1 MRKKS
6 KDPCSMV
13 RSKSDASRRGRPA
26 SPTKMRRWSQ
36 FHQLPP
42 VNTCND
48 NIGYMPLKNDEPS
61 EKLSYILTD
70 SRWYQWYQKK
80 TIVTVTCA
88 IHFHE
93 SKSLWFCILSIF
105 HSPSSWLPSLP
116 FDHLRNRPRSFLYQH
131 TWPLR
136 VWELSMKSS
145 ATSNQACR
153 CLHPLYKLR

>member
-1 MRKKS
+1 
-6 KDPCSMV
+6 MV
-13 RSKSDASRRGRPA
+13 RSKSDASRRGRLA

-42 VNTCND
+42 VNMCND
-48 NIGYMPLKNDEPS
+48 DIGYMLSKNDEPS

-80 TIVTVTCA
+80 QKTIATCA

-93 SKSLWFCILSIF
+93 SKSLWFCILSMF
-105 HSPSSWLPSLP
+105 HHSPSSWLPSLP
-116 FDHLRNRPRSFLYQH
+116 FDHFKRSFLYQH

-136 VWELSMKSS
+136 VCELSMKSS

-153 CLHPLYKLR
+153 CFLRTFFSA